1 MTEISNVKTFDYI
14 IAGGGMAGLS
24 LAFLLDKSKLRNKKI
39 LIIDREVKNQNDHTW
54 CFWES
59 EKGNF
64 EEVVFRKWNDVWFHG
79 TQEFNELLNLQ
90 NYEYKM
96 IRAVDFY
103 KYIHA
108 KLLRNN
114 KFEFIQADILSV
126 ENGIVKTNKGN
137 LKAHEFVFDSSHK
150 KTYDNPKYQ
159 NMVQHFLGFVIETE
173 DSFFKLDEATLFDF
187 RFEQKN
193 ECRFAYVLP
202 ISENKALIEFTIFSD
217 NLLAKNEY
225 EIELKKYIEDVLK
238 IEKYKIIETESGVI
252 PMSDEPHVEFPDSKT
267 IRIGTSA
274 GYVKSSTGY
283 SFQRTQRRLK
293 KLVDSL
299 QKGKIKTQ
307 NSKLKTSWKNY
318 LDSTLLNVLLTKKH
332 SANDVFTALFKN
344 NQPNKVLKFLD
355 EDTTLLEDFQIMQSV
370 QIIPFTKAAIET
382 AISKLKLK

>member
-1 MTEISNVKTFDYI
+1 MTEISNEKTFDYI

-96 IRAVDFY
+96 IRAVEFY

-114 KFEFIQADILSV
+114 NFKIIQADILSV

-137 LKAHEFVFDSSHK
+137 FKAHEFVFDSSHK

-225 EIELKKYIEDVLK
+225 EIELKKYIGDVLK

-283 SFQRTQRRLK
+283 SFQRTQRKLK

-299 QKGKIKTQ
+299 QNGKIKTQ

>member
-1 MTEISNVKTFDYI
+1 MTEISTEKTFDYI

-24 LAFLLDKSKLRNKKI
+24 LAFLLDKSKLRDKKI
-39 LIIDREVKNQNDHTW
+39 LIIDREVKIQNDHTW

-79 TQEFNELLNLQ
+79 TQEFKELLNLQ

-103 KYIHA
+103 KYIHS

-114 KFEFIQADILSV
+114 NFNIIQTDILSV
-126 ENGIVKTNKGN
+126 ENGIVKTNKGDFE
-137 LKAHEFVFDSSHK
+137 AHEFVFDSSHK

-225 EIELKKYIEDVLK
+225 EIELKKYISDVLK

-252 PMSDEPHVEFPDSKT
+252 PMSDEPHHEFPDSKT

-274 GYVKSSTGY
+274 GYVKASTGY
-283 SFQRTQRRLK
+283 CFMRTQKRLQEIVRKLESGEKLTPFQRPWK
-293 KLVDSL
+293 SFMDSV
-299 QKGKIKTQ
+299 
-307 NSKLKTSWKNY
+307 
-318 LDSTLLNVLLTKKH
+318 LLNVLLTKKH
-332 SANDVFTALFKN
+332 SADDVFTALFMN
-344 NQPNKVLKFLD
+344 NPTTRVLKFLD
-355 EDTTLLEDFQIMQSV
+355 EETSFAEDYRIMRSV
-370 QIIPFTKAAIET
+370 QIIPFSKAAIET